1 VAHYNYAMIKF
12 ILGFLLLFTQ
22 AFRAQ
27 ECAPMP
33 LPYVEDF
40 ESEIINGIPKCTH
53 RETMTGNA
61 WFAGKCLT
69 GTYNG
74 SILKYTPTYEKAN
87 AWFFSK
93 PVYLLECH
101 EYTIE
106 YLYGNSSPFTTERF
120 KVTLGTK
127 PNAASATIL
136 VEEHKNV
143 KGANLNHEAC
153 SGITVPETGI
163 YYIGIK
169 AESAAYQ
176 GELYIDDLR
185 VRE

>member
-1 VAHYNYAMIKF
+1 
-12 ILGFLLLFTQ
+12 
-22 AFRAQ
+22 
-27 ECAPMP
+27 MP

-40 ESEIINGIPKCTH
+40 ESEIANGIPVCTH

-61 WFAGKCLT
+61 WFMGKCLT

-93 PVYLLECH
+93 PVYLVACH

-136 VEEHKNV
+136 VEEHNNV
-143 KGANLNHEAC
+143 KGANLNREIC
-153 SGITVPETGI
+153 SGITVLATGI
-163 YYIGIK
+163 YYIGIN
-169 AESAAYQ
+169 ARSASYQ
-176 GELYIDDLR
+176 GELYIDDLM